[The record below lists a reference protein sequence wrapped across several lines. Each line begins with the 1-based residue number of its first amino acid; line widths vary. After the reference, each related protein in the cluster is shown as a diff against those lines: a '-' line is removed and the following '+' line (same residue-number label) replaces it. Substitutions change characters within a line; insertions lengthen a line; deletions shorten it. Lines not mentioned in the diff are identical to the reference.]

1 MSFYGLA
8 IAVATFI
15 ENDYGTVAAKA
26 TVFNTWWLELCLI
39 LLVSIFLFNI
49 YKYKLLSTKRLPV
62 LFFHLSFI
70 LIIIGAGITRYIGEE
85 GVMRIREGSFNNKF
99 VSETT
104 YLDFK
109 IHDNISEFVGKKI
122 YYYHQFLI
130 IIFLYQSIFLIKK
143 SK

>member
-1 MSFYGLA
+1 MSFYALA
-8 IAVATFI
+8 IGVATFI

-85 GVMRIREGSFNNKF
+85 GVMRIREGSFN
-99 VSETT
+99 
-104 YLDFK
+104 
-109 IHDNISEFVGKKI
+109 G
-122 YYYHQFLI
+122 
-130 IIFLYQSIFLIKK
+130 
-143 SK
+143 